1 MPNADLSSRSVIR
14 NSLVGALFAPL
25 AAFVGMTLVAGCSKP
40 DPLDG
45 TYSATCNFKGNYRGG
60 GRPDSAW
67 TRTCTLTLE
76 ARSESEV
83 GMRFDTGDAMECYGH
98 AAITGGPRER
108 KMVFA
113 KNDLTCRAK
122 TLPAPAGVAVEQCPM
137 PATFEITELPAD
149 KSKKIQL
156 ATKVSLEVG
165 DKRACVMSYL
175 DRVSLE
181 GKLSPGGKPVE
192 LEVFKQDA
200 GANDLP
206 PPPGHGDAGLPV
218 PPPRPAQDASVQD
231 AGSPVDASAKDAP
244 KK

>member
-1 MPNADLSSRSVIR
+1 MPNAVLSSRSVIR
-14 NSLVGALFAPL
+14 RLVCLVALAGAASLV
-25 AAFVGMTLVAGCSKP
+25 GCSKP

-45 TYSATCNFKGNYRGG
+45 TYSATCTFKGNYRGG
-60 GRPDSAW
+60 GRPDSSW

-76 ARSESEV
+76 ARSETEV

-98 AAITGGPRER
+98 AAITGGPRDR

-137 PATFEITELPAD
+137 PATFEITELAAD
-149 KSKKIQL
+149 KGKKIQL

-175 DRVSLE
+175 DRVTLE

-192 LEVFKQDA
+192 LEVFKLDA

-206 PPPGHGDAGLPV
+206 PPPGHGDAGPPV
-218 PPPRPAQDASVQD
+218 PPPRPAQDASAQD
-231 AGSPVDASAKDAP
+231 AGPPVDASTKDAAT
-244 KK
+244 K

>member
-1 MPNADLSSRSVIR
+1 MPTPTAVLFRRSVIQ
-14 NSLVGALFAPL
+14 SLVG
-25 AAFVGMTLVAGCSKP
+25 LVALVGVASSLGCSKP

-45 TYSATCNFKGNYRGG
+45 TYSATCTFKGSYRGG
-60 GRPDSAW
+60 GRPDSSW
-67 TRTCTLTLE
+67 TRTCTLTIE
-76 ARSESEV
+76 GRSESEI

-122 TLPAPAGVAVEQCPM
+122 TLPAPPGVAVEQCPM
-137 PATFEITELPAD
+137 PATFELTELPAD

-175 DRVSLE
+175 DRVTLE

-206 PPPGHGDAGLPV
+206 PPPGRGDAGPPM
-218 PPPRPAQDASVQD
+218 PPPRPAE
-231 AGSPVDASAKDAP
+231 DASARDAAPTADAGAKDAAT
-244 KK
+244 K